1 MLDGHSLGACVS
13 PVRALRKFALRAD
26 DDIVA
31 VRPSRIRRA
40 RTHQPQ
46 RGFVLIATSIA
57 LTILLALAALGI
69 DIGRM
74 YVIRA
79 ELQSFTDAAA
89 LSAAI
94 ELDGTNSGLTNA
106 RTGAGRLATGPHAMQ
121 WDLGTRPI
129 GNITTSFSS
138 DNKTWQEQPKQASD
152 SRFVRVVATEP
163 APVIFLRVFQ
173 PLGLGSS
180 TVAAASVAAK
190 TENHARLIR

>member
-1 MLDGHSLGACVS
+1 MAGGGSLRARRLTKLA
-13 PVRALRKFALRAD
+13 VRAD
-26 DDIVA
+26 EEIVA
-31 VRPSRIRRA
+31 VRRS
-40 RTHQPQ
+40 RTHQHQ

-94 ELDGTNSGLTNA
+94 ELDGTDSGLTNA
-106 RTGAGRLATGPHAMQ
+106 RTGAGRLATGRHAMQ

-129 GNITTSFSS
+129 TNIVTSFAQGTATP
-138 DNKTWQEQPKQASD
+138 DNKTWQDQPKQAGD
-152 SRFVRVVATEP
+152 YRFVRVVATEP

>member
-1 MLDGHSLGACVS
+1 
-13 PVRALRKFALRAD
+13 
-26 DDIVA
+26 VA
-31 VRPSRIRRA
+31 VRRSRTRRP
-40 RTHQPQ
+40 RN
-46 RGFVLIATSIA
+46 GFVLIVTSIA

-94 ELDGTNSGLTNA
+94 ELDGTDSGLANA
-106 RTGAGRLATGPHAMQ
+106 RAGAGRLATGPHAMQ

-129 GNITTSFSS
+129 TNIVTSFAQGIAGP
-138 DNKTWQEQPKQASD
+138 DNKTWQEQPKQAGD
-152 SRFVRVVATEP
+152 YRFVRVVATEP

-173 PLGLGSS
+173 PLTSS
-180 TVAAASVAAK
+180 TVAAASVAVK
-190 TENHARLIR
+190 TEDNTRLIQ

>member
-1 MLDGHSLGACVS
+1 VAPDGLTKSLDS
-13 PVRALRKFALRAD
+13 AD
-26 DDIVA
+26 EEIVA
-31 VRPSRIRRA
+31 VRPSIIGRA
-40 RTHQPQ
+40 RTRQPEK
-46 RGFVLIATSIA
+46 GFVLIATSIA

-94 ELDGTNSGLTNA
+94 ELNGTNAGLANA

-129 GNITTSFSS
+129 GNITTSFSA
-138 DNKTWQEQPKQASD
+138 DNKTWQEQPKQAGD

-163 APVIFLRVFQ
+163 APVIFLKVFQ

-180 TVAAASVAAK
+180 TVAAASVASK
-190 TENHARLIR
+190 TEDHARLIR

>member
-1 MLDGHSLGACVS
+1 M
-13 PVRALRKFALRAD
+13 RALRKFALRAD